1 MNLNKFLSNPSSV
14 FLELIEPMPL
24 QISYFRSM
32 SLLFTISATCHWN
45 LEKLELYHSVM
56 FSVKSLRKPQLHVG
70 LSCQFILL
78 HLPLSLS
85 TAFIVAA
92 AIVDHLHGGRDRL
105 SSPSSST
112 PSAAGGLGNRR
123 RHCRLRPLPRRDGSG
138 AAATL
143 PLIEVVED
151 GGKDGEK
158 RKGGTMKEYVTDMW
172 VPRLG
177 V

>member
-1 MNLNKFLSNPSSV
+1 MTMNLNKFLSNPSSV

-85 TAFIVAA
+85 P
-92 AIVDHLHGGRDRL
+92 RR
-105 SSPSSST
+105 SSSLPPSSTTST
-112 PSAAGGLGNRR
+112 AGGIGCRR
-123 RHCRLRPLPRRDGSG
+123 RRLRPHLQREGLG
-138 AAATL
+138 TVAAT
-143 PLIEVVED
+143 VVFD
-151 GGKDGEK
+151 PF
-158 RKGGTMKEYVTDMW
+158 RGGTAR
-172 VPRLG
+172 VPPPRCPS
-177 V
+177 

>member
-85 TAFIVAA
+85 
-92 AIVDHLHGGRDRL
+92 LHGVHRRCRHRRPPPRREGSVVVAVVFDPICSGRAWEPPPPL
-105 SSPSSST
+105 SSST
-112 PSAAGGLGNRR
+112 PSAAGRLGCR
-123 RHCRLRPLPRRDGSG
+123 RHVAPHRSCGRWRKRW
-138 AAATL
+138 
-143 PLIEVVED
+143 
-151 GGKDGEK
+151 GKKK
-158 RKGGTMKEYVTDMW
+158 RGDDEGICN
-172 VPRLG
+172 
-177 V
+177 

>member
-1 MNLNKFLSNPSSV
+1 MTMNLNKFLSNPSSV

-85 TAFIVAA
+85 P
-92 AIVDHLHGGRDRL
+92 RR
-105 SSPSSST
+105 SSSLPPSSTTST
-112 PSAAGGLGNRR
+112 AGGIGCRR
-123 RHCRLRPLPRRDGSG
+123 RRLRPHLQREGLG
-138 AAATL
+138 TAAAT
-143 PLIEVVED
+143 VVFDPFRD
-151 GGKDGEK
+151 GTA
-158 RKGGTMKEYVTDMW
+158 R
-172 VPRLG
+172 VPPPRCPS
-177 V
+177 